1 MKMKTLATLAASGL
15 LAVSLAYVT
24 PALAEEAFDED
35 VGNQQFALAD
45 NSSSGQAMPA
55 DMGDMNNANAND
67 NAGNVNANSIA
78 PRQEASAAP
87 QPYDPNAQQ
96 GGQQVVQQPG
106 AYQQSASNN
115 TTSQQPFAKSQNN
128 QQTQTNS
135 TPMGQ
140 QSANNTQASQPAGPS
155 APAGDQAATA
165 DVPSGDE
172 DF

>member
-1 MKMKTLATLAASGL
+1 MKMKTLATLTAAGL

-55 DMGDMNNANAND
+55 DMGGDMGNATD
-67 NAGNVNANSIA
+67 NSGNVSPNSMA

-87 QPYDPNAQQ
+87 QPYDPNQNAQQ
-96 GGQQVVQQPG
+96 QQVVQQPG

-115 TTSQQPFAKSQNN
+115 TN
-128 QQTQTNS
+128 QQGFNKAANAQQNQQN
-135 TPMGQ
+135 PQNAPIGQ
-140 QSANNTQASQPAGPS
+140 QSANNTSAAQPASPN
-155 APAGDQAATA
+155 APAGDQATA

>member
-45 NSSSGQAMPA
+45 NSSTGQAMPA
-55 DMGDMNNANAND
+55 DMGGDMGNAND
-67 NAGNVNANSIA
+67 NSGNVNANSLA

-87 QPYDPNAQQ
+87 QPYDPNLNSQ
-96 GGQQVVQQPG
+96 QQVVQQPG
-106 AYQQSASNN
+106 AYQQTASNN
-115 TTSQQPFAKSQNN
+115 TN
-128 QQTQTNS
+128 QQGFNKAANTQQNQPNQPNA
-135 TPMGQ
+135 PMGQ
-140 QSANNTQASQPAGPS
+140 QSANNTQAAAQPGAANSPAGEQP
-155 APAGDQAATA
+155 TA